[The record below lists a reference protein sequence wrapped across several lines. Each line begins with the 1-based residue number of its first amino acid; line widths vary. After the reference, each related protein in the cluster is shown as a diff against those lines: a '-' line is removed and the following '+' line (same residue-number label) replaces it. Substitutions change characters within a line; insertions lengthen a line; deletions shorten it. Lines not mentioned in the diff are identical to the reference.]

1 MQALSRS
8 VMAKAA
14 IKLPVEL
21 FKRGFLYNETRSRE
35 LPRMPSSIRIADVDD
50 STTASPT
57 LRGGNAAI
65 LAALLE
71 NSGLLSLVHSAVDF

>member
-1 MQALSRS
+1 
-8 VMAKAA
+8 
-14 IKLPVEL
+14 
-21 FKRGFLYNETRSRE
+21 
-35 LPRMPSSIRIADVDD
+35 MPSSIRIADVDD